1 MAIDEKKLLADL
13 NNLLFTT
20 EMNSVASK
28 TIEQCIECVDNQ
40 PQVVCSRRE
49 WYQKGYQDGLNADKW
64 ISCSERLPKKK
75 GYYIC
80 TVYRYE
86 DDEHNVF
93 DLWFENGKWYVD
105 EVNDCEEYRRSKI
118 FIHEVIAWQSLPEP
132 YKKEGAE

>member
-1 MAIDEKKLLADL
+1 MISREKLIEELENPKTFETQCEITIDDIVGIIKE
-13 NNLLFTT
+13 
-20 EMNSVASK
+20 
-28 TIEQCIECVDNQ
+28 Q
-40 PQVVCSRRE
+40 PQ
-49 WYQKGYQDGLNADKW
+49 ADKW
-64 ISCSERLPKKK
+64 IPCSERLPKKK

-118 FIHEVIAWQSLPEP
+118 FIHEVIAWQPLPQP